1 MNNEL
6 KNQIECMA
14 EDFCSEFL
22 DAYQCADWGISAKKF
37 AKELVAQFSKM
48 VKDYAKDLDNEDEE

>member
-6 KNQIECMA
+6 KCQIEGMV

-22 DAYQCADWGISAKKF
+22 DAYQCTDWGISAKKF
-37 AKELVAQFSKM
+37 AEKLVTQFSKDI
-48 VKDYAKDLDNEDEE
+48 KEYAKELDNKE

>member
-1 MNNEL
+1 
-6 KNQIECMA
+6 MA

-48 VKDYAKDLDNEDEE
+48 IKDYAKDLDNEDEE